1 MKLKITSPT
10 VGKVEAV
17 GSITGFKRSGDY
29 VLVSTVTTQPQ
40 GWDSEIAL
48 DHRDLTRVLWLVAK
62 SSLPLFLLT
71 GLKSRN
77 SPRPLPRRW

>member
-1 MKLKITSPT
+1 MKMKITSPS

-17 GSITGFKRSGDY
+17 GSVSGIKRSGDY
-29 VLVSTVTTQPQ
+29 LIVCAETTQPQ

-48 DHRDLTRVLWLVAK
+48 DHQDVTRMLWLVAK

-71 GLKSRN
+71 GLKNRN
-77 SPRPLPRRW
+77 NPRPLPRRW